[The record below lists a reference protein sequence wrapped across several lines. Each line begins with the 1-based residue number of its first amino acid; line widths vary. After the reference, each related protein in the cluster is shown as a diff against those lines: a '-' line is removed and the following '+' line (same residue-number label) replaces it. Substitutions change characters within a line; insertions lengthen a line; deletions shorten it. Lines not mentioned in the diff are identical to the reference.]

1 MKKQITYYYD
11 NTNDEYRFAVIEDNQ
26 VHTHGE
32 VRVAYES
39 PASVRLVGSQ
49 WGVHGNFGDEYLVD
63 PVYWRFQPHVE
74 LWRVMKEIVRL
85 DPSYSDADLICIQ
98 ID

>member
-11 NTNDEYRFAVIEDNQ
+11 STNDEYRFAVIDDNQ

-32 VRVAYES
+32 VKVLWES
-39 PASVRLVGSQ
+39 KDCVSLVGSQ
-49 WGVHGNFGDEYLVD
+49 WGVDGNFGDKYSVE
-63 PVYWRFQPHVE
+63 PVYWRYQPHTE
-74 LWRVMKEIVRL
+74 LCRVMKEIVRL
-85 DPSYSDADLICIQ
+85 NPSYSDADLICIQ